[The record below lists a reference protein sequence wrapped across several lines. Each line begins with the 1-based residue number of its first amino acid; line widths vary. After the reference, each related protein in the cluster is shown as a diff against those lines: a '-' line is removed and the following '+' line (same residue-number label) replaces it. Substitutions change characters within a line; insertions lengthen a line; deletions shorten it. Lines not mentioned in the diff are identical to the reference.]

1 MVNKYQK
8 DKEKLR
14 KETRER
20 YQNISEEEKYKRCQ
34 YFQDR
39 KEKLPEYKKHIKSN
53 YWTTS

>member
-34 YFQDR
+34 YFQER
-39 KEKLPEYKKHIKSN
+39 KEKLPEYKKHLKSN
-53 YWTTS
+53 YWTTL